1 MKVLFLCT
9 ANSCRSQMAEAWA
22 RHLFPEDWSVASA
35 GLMTHPI
42 TDRTREAMAEVGLD
56 MTGQHSKTIDVVFL
70 DDFDLVVTLSEES
83 GRFLPR
89 LTNPGRHVPSPV
101 PDPMAVFGSPTEIQE
116 AFREGRDRIRA
127 IVSSI
132 AKGLIGP
139 AGSWA

>member
-1 MKVLFLCT
+1 
-9 ANSCRSQMAEAWA
+9 MAEAWA
-22 RHLFPEDWSVASA
+22 RRLFPEDWSVASA

-42 TDRTREAMAEVGLD
+42 TERTREAMAEVGLD
-56 MTGQHSKTIDVVFL
+56 MAGQYSKTLDVMFL

-89 LTNPGRHVPSPV
+89 LKNPSRHVPSPV
-101 PDPMAVFGSPTEIQE
+101 SDPMVAYGTPLEIQE

-139 AGSWA
+139 AENQT